1 MTLSGGF
8 GVCGTRNGAF
18 WRRPGCPHCTQAGRD
33 AATTVVSLSGWE
45 TDRSLSG
52 GWTWTAAD
60 RRRGTARGV
69 FESLRHR
76 FAIFVIP
83 AKAGNALSNT
93 PRAVPLLWGGFLA
106 ARKYVWS
113 SRWSGCRARTGS
125 PWGVAVWDFFCC
137 LLAFLLFG
145 VIVHYN
151 TRSPT
156 TAGWAP
162 PATLAKWS

>member
-8 GVCGTRNGAF
+8 GVCGMRNGAF
-18 WRRPGCPHCTQAGRD
+18 WRRPGCAHCTQAGRD
-33 AATTVVSLSGWE
+33 AATTVVSLFGWE

-60 RRRGTARGV
+60 RRRGTRPGV
-69 FESLRHR
+69 RVAQTPLRYLRHSRESGKR
-76 FAIFVIP
+76 FVEHP
-83 AKAGNALSNT
+83 
-93 PRAVPLLWGGFLA
+93 PAVPLLWGGFLLLA
-106 ARKYVWS
+106 
-113 SRWSGCRARTGS
+113 GTCGLRAGLGWRPGRES
-125 PWGVAVWDFFCC
+125 LGVAVWDFFCC